1 MMLCAIERGLE
12 ALSMVGEE
20 IHGIKSP
27 TKLLGI
33 IGHDQG
39 MKLQHGPSQISIY
52 IRVVYSGVIGSFYVG
67 VSRI

>member
-39 MKLQHGPSQISIY
+39 MKLQHEPSKMSIY
-52 IRVVYSGVIGSFYVG
+52 IRVVYSGVIGSFYVVG
-67 VSRI
+67 MAL

>member
-1 MMLCAIERGLE
+1 MMLCAIERGLD

-39 MKLQHGPSQISIY
+39 MKLQHEPSKMSIY
-52 IRVVYSGVIGSFYVG
+52 IRVVYSGVIGSFYVVG
-67 VSRI
+67 MAL